1 MPAMRLRHTRRR
13 RNPSRHPAPVYG
25 LMQVAG
31 TPPVGVKPVQPES
44 ARRRCDR
51 LARTLLRPSSCVQR
65 DMGWGST
72 PSLFL
77 AGLAAHP
84 WGPSARFIP
93 CLGRACTPV
102 AV

>member
-1 MPAMRLRHTRRR
+1 MPVMKLRHTRPR
-13 RNPSRHPAPVYG
+13 RNPSRCPATVYG
-25 LMQVAG
+25 LLQVVG
-31 TPPVGVKPVQPES
+31 PPPVREKPAQPKV
-44 ARRRCDR
+44 ARRRHDR
-51 LARTLLRPSSCVQR
+51 LARRLLRPSSCVQR

-102 AV
+102 EV